1 MNARAQTFYNKRL
14 ARAIA
19 TRDRSYKL
27 LLWIKDAVDKGLILP
42 AQASHYSSGPDASTE
57 WLRSN
62 YRNIPEELRP
72 PVDEIEEFAA
82 FFSTYLMTSFDVV
95 EKPGR
100 KGEGA
105 LPQFGCRCELCLRII
120 NASHLRPKKL
130 YDRDKRRAE
139 FLMVECL
146 LQLAHE
152 NKITISELFA
162 AQLVNDQST
171 RRSAAYLAY
180 GYWLIQRLVGESDG
194 PAILALWRLIAWD
207 PLGGIRSGFTLEL
220 DDFRLAEDQ
229 LLAAI
234 HSDEKGSGLL
244 FRPGNKEN

>member
-1 MNARAQTFYNKRL
+1 MASLQDTRTPTFNTEQL

-27 LLWIKDAVDKGLILP
+27 LLWIRDAVDRGLILP
-42 AQASHYSSGPDASTE
+42 AQASHYSGGPDASTE
-57 WLRSN
+57 WLRTN

-72 PVDEIEEFAA
+72 PMDEIEEFAA
-82 FFSTYLMTSFDVV
+82 FFSTYLSTSFDVV
-95 EKPGR
+95 EQPGR
-100 KGEGA
+100 RGEGA
-105 LPQFGCRCELCLRII
+105 LSEYGCRCEICLRII

-130 YDRDKRRAE
+130 FQRDKRRAE

-146 LQLAHE
+146 LRLAHE
-152 NKITISELFA
+152 NGMNISEPFA
-162 AQLVNDQST
+162 EQLVNDQST

-207 PLGGIRSGFTLEL
+207 PRGGMRPGFTLKL
-220 DDFRLAEDQ
+220 DDFNLAEDHV
-229 LLAAI
+229 LEAI
-234 HSDEKGSGLL
+234 KDAK
-244 FRPGNKEN
+244 

>member
-1 MNARAQTFYNKRL
+1 M
-14 ARAIA
+14 
-19 TRDRSYKL
+19 
-27 LLWIKDAVDKGLILP
+27 
-42 AQASHYSSGPDASTE
+42 
-57 WLRSN
+57 
-62 YRNIPEELRP
+62 
-72 PVDEIEEFAA
+72 DEIEEFAA
-82 FFSTYLMTSFDVV
+82 FFSTYLTTSFDVV

-146 LQLAHE
+146 LHLAHE
-152 NKITISELFA
+152 NRIDISEPFA
-162 AQLVNDQST
+162 VQLVNHQST

-194 PAILALWRLIAWD
+194 PAILALWRLLAWD
-207 PLGGIRSGFTLEL
+207 PRGGMRSGFTLEL

-229 LLAAI
+229 LLEAI
-234 HSDEKGSGLL
+234 RNPESPDFYRDFIQPEK
-244 FRPGNKEN
+244 